1 MGFID
6 FAKYRCYI
14 DTCVKISSKKT
25 TLLGRAKATRK
36 QDAHCNFP
44 KKEMQQGDDGQNN
57 FKLSPLQKKSN
68 EKSLA

>member
-1 MGFID
+1 
-6 FAKYRCYI
+6 
-14 DTCVKISSKKT
+14 
-25 TLLGRAKATRK
+25 LGRAKATRK

-44 KKEMQQGDDGQNN
+44 KKDMQAGDDGQNK